1 MLIIWSPRGPRV
13 PMAWGGCIGAAGYPM
28 GCQIGRLT
36 RHETPLARPSQ
47 ATKISKP
54 NRFAYPFRSR
64 PRGVYRPLWLNLPEH
79 QTSSYRDTANLG
91 LGVRPRGATA
101 RNLVWFGPFG
111 PDALGH
117 SSTFYPTRRQIRFQ
131 TPYPMQFQLPRVRL
145 EKPWSLKTCDQNTTK
160 TLNIIHQVLSG
171 KYFLDRAVLR
181 TIRLQNPRE
190 PILLVDFS

>member
-1 MLIIWSPRGPRV
+1 MRFEFPATWPPAILVVGSLCTPRDRAGGKGPLSRRDAVAKLPIWGLTCGYFRGLWTEKSKLASMLVFWSPRGPRV
-13 PMAWGGCIGAAGYPM
+13 PMAWGGCVGAAGYPM

-91 LGVRPRGATA
+91 FGVTPRASA
-101 RNLVWFGPFG
+101 SHH
-111 PDALGH
+111 ALH
-117 SSTFYPTRRQIRFQ
+117 
-131 TPYPMQFQLPRVRL
+131 M
-145 EKPWSLKTCDQNTTK
+145 
-160 TLNIIHQVLSG
+160 
-171 KYFLDRAVLR
+171 
-181 TIRLQNPRE
+181 
-190 PILLVDFS
+190 

>member
-1 MLIIWSPRGPRV
+1 MCALVPIPVDPIAPRIREAPPQPSKAELACVSLRGKALKKPGLPAPLWTEKSKLASRLVFWSPRGPRV
-13 PMAWGGCIGAAGYPM
+13 PMAWGGCVGAAGYPM

-91 LGVRPRGATA
+91 FGVTPRASA
-101 RNLVWFGPFG
+101 SHH
-111 PDALGH
+111 ALH
-117 SSTFYPTRRQIRFQ
+117 
-131 TPYPMQFQLPRVRL
+131 M
-145 EKPWSLKTCDQNTTK
+145 
-160 TLNIIHQVLSG
+160 
-171 KYFLDRAVLR
+171 
-181 TIRLQNPRE
+181 
-190 PILLVDFS
+190 